1 MTLNMKLWLCDTFI
15 NHDKIMKMTSK
26 YRIEYLCVY
35 SQPLQDDYKMRSQYT
50 SWDKPVLILVQNPHI
65 LGLF

>member
-1 MTLNMKLWLCDTFI
+1 MTLNMKLRLCDTFI

-50 SWDKPVLILVQNPHI
+50 S
-65 LGLF
+65 